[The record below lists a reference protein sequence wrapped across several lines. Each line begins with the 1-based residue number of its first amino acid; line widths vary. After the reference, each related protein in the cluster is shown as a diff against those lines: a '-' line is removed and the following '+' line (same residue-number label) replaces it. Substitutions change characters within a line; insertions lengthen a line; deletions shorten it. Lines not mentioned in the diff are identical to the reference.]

1 MPTNLES
8 VVSKYLRSGN
18 PAQRTREE
26 YSTTLRKWTRWGGAV
41 PLEQLGRKEIRDF
54 LDWVHED
61 ASVRQTRNPG
71 RTSNKV
77 RSHLR
82 AVMSW
87 AWEQDIVAAPSVTR
101 VVTGCCVDG
110 SRSSGA
116 RREPLSMLALQTISI
131 CFNPSWPS

>member
-1 MPTNLES
+1 MPTTLES

-61 ASVRQTRNPG
+61 AAVRQAQESRPYF
-71 RTSNKV
+71 
-77 RSHLR
+77 
-82 AVMSW
+82 
-87 AWEQDIVAAPSVTR
+87 EQ
-101 VVTGCCVDG
+101 
-110 SRSSGA
+110 SSLTFASGNVLGLGA
-116 RREPLSMLALQTISI
+116 RSCRCSSEVS
-131 CFNPSWPS
+131 